1 MKSKTFIQSTLL
13 ICVFLFTSSMY
24 AQPQRKG
31 VEKSSDQRFDR
42 IEILKNRLM
51 MDDQTYAKFKPIYAK
66 YTEELKSVIEK
77 TKSKLKKDNRNISAL
92 SDEELDE
99 ITFARVERNL
109 DIAIVKS
116 NYLKEFKKVLNSRQ
130 LHALYRIEKNNVYHR
145 GVYANRDRGERM
157 DLRNREGRPFKY
169 DKKKGEFS
177 LERRK
182 SDRSD
187 TTRIEK
193 VSNVK
198 TVDK

>member
-1 MKSKTFIQSTLL
+1 
-13 ICVFLFTSSMY
+13 
-24 AQPQRKG
+24 
-31 VEKSSDQRFDR
+31 
-42 IEILKNRLM
+42 M

-77 TKSKLKKDNRNISAL
+77 TKSKLKRDNRNISAL

-130 LHALYRIEKNNVYHR
+130 LHALYRMEKHNIYLT
-145 GVYANRDRGERM
+145 GIYANRDREERM
-157 DLRNREGRPFKY
+157 DLRNREGRPFQY
-169 DKKKGEFS
+169 DNKKGKFS
-177 LERRK
+177 LERRN
-182 SDRSD
+182 SNRSD

-193 VSNVK
+193 ESNVK
-198 TVDK
+198 SAGK